1 VRVLAGALKGQRL
14 TTPRGRTTRPTADQV
29 RIACLDTLMPFLH
42 AGPFLDLFAGAG
54 GVGIEALSRGA
65 PSAVFVEQDGAALRA
80 LRDNVERLGL
90 ADQARVVRADA
101 ARAVADLEGTDER
114 FGIVFLDPP
123 YDSPRAA
130 AALDAVAA
138 GHVLVAGAVVV
149 IQHGTK
155 TPPPDAPGVLTP
167 WKARRFGETTLT
179 FFRRRVD

>member
-1 VRVLAGALKGQRL
+1 MRDGASPRCASNVSAW
-14 TTPRGRTTRPTADQV
+14 PRG
-29 RIACLDTLMPFLH
+29 
-42 AGPFLDLFAGAG
+42 
-54 GVGIEALSRGA
+54 S
-65 PSAVFVEQDGAALRA
+65 
-80 LRDNVERLGL
+80 
-90 ADQARVVRADA
+90 ARVVRADA
-101 ARAVADLEGTDER
+101 ARAVGELASAGER

-123 YDSPRAA
+123 YDSPRAS

-155 TPPPDAPGVLTP
+155 TPPADAPGALTL